1 MTGMT
6 ETVGMVPI
14 TNINPPGGF
23 RIGRVGKVYPHYFEV
38 KVKDRWQNNNEDGNG
53 DKENTKMVPV
63 AIANGKERLA
73 AGIQQGRG
81 RCCAGD
87 GERVWDISTTG
98 GGGVW

>member
-38 KVKDRWQNNNEDGNG
+38 KVKDRYFSYSFDMKINDDTEDEHNNEMA
-53 DKENTKMVPV
+53 MV
-63 AIANGKERLA
+63 AKRT
-73 AGIQQGRG
+73 QG
-81 RCCAGD
+81 
-87 GERVWDISTTG
+87 
-98 GGGVW
+98 